1 METLIGRKQELMDFH
16 RLMNTGAS
24 EFVAVYGRRRVG
36 KTFLI
41 REAFNNDFA
50 FYITGMANV
59 SLATQLANFHLA
71 ITKYAPPDVNIIPA
85 TNWLTAFHQLSQIL
99 ENQKKAKKVVFLDE
113 LPWLDTARSEFMQ
126 ALEYFWNSWA
136 SARKDVL
143 LIVCGSAASWM
154 INKLI
159 HNKGGLYN
167 RVTHRM
173 KLEPFTLH
181 ECEQYFRS
189 RSDAFTDR
197 YQIVQ
202 LYMVMGG
209 IPFYLKQVDTSMSAA
224 QNINKLCFQPSGILF
239 GEFDVLYRSIFNK
252 SVQHLTIIEALSKKA
267 RGLTREE
274 LIAVA
279 KTSTGGSTTR
289 ILSELEESNFIRKY
303 NSYGKKGKGSLFQLT
318 DFYSLFYLKFIRSKD
333 ALDENHWMAGL
344 NTPKQHAWAGYAFE
358 QVCLAH
364 LPQIKKGLGISGI
377 QSAASSWVGGTGLRS
392 AQIDLVLDRSDRV
405 INLFEMKFSID
416 AFTIDKK
423 YAHELRKKISVF
435 REQTKTRKAIFLT
448 MITTFGLK
456 KNIHAISTVQNELT
470 MEDLFEAS
478 K

>member
-1 METLIGRKQELMDFH
+1 METLIGRKQELIDFR

-41 REAFNNDFA
+41 REAFSNDFD

-59 SLATQLANFHLA
+59 PLATQLANFHLA
-71 ITKYAPPDVNIIPA
+71 ITKYASPGMVIDPA
-85 TNWLTAFHQLSQIL
+85 SNWLAAFHQLSQIL
-99 ENQKKAKKVVFLDE
+99 EKKKKAKKVVFLDE
-113 LPWLDTARSEFMQ
+113 LPWLDTAKSGFIQ

-181 ECEQYFRS
+181 ECEQYFRN
-189 RSDAFTDR
+189 RSEAFNDR
-197 YQIVQ
+197 YQLVQ

-224 QNINKLCFQPSGILF
+224 QNINKLCFQPGGLLF
-239 GEFDVLYRSIFNK
+239 DEFDVLYRSLFNK
-252 SVQHLTIIEALSKKA
+252 SEHHMTIIEALSKKA
-267 RGLTREE
+267 KGLTREE
-274 LIAVA
+274 LIAVS

-303 NSYGKKGKGSLFQLT
+303 NSYGKKEKGSLYQLT
-318 DFYSLFYLKFIRSKD
+318 DFYSLFYLKFIKSKD

-344 NTPKQHAWAGYAFE
+344 NSPKQNAWAGYAFE

-364 LPQIKKGLGISGI
+364 LSQIKKGLGISGI
-377 QSAASSWVGGTGLRS
+377 QSVASSWIGQSSMGS

-405 INLFEMKFSID
+405 INLFEMKFSMD
-416 AFTIDKK
+416 TFSIDKK
-423 YAHELRKKISVF
+423 YAGELRKKISVF

-448 MITTFGLK
+448 MITTYGLTR
-456 KNIHAISTVQNELT
+456 NTHSISTVQNELT
-470 MEDLFEAS
+470 MGDLFEP
-478 K
+478 

>member
-1 METLIGRKQELMDFH
+1 METFIGRKQELMDFR
-16 RLMNTGAS
+16 RLLNTGAS

-41 REAFNNDFA
+41 REAFNNNFD

-71 ITKYAPPDVNIIPA
+71 ISKYAPPGMTISPA
-85 TNWLTAFHQLSQIL
+85 SNWLTAFHQLSLIL
-99 ENQKKAKKVVFLDE
+99 ENQKKGKKVVFLDE
-113 LPWLDTARSEFMQ
+113 LPWLDTAKSEFIQ

-159 HNKGGLYN
+159 HSNGGLYN
-167 RVTHRM
+167 RVTHRV
-173 KLEPFTLH
+173 KLEPFTLN
-181 ECEQYFRS
+181 ECEQYFKS
-189 RSDAFTDR
+189 RSEAFNDR

-224 QNINKLCFQPSGILF
+224 QNINNLCFQPGGILYD
-239 GEFDVLYRSIFNK
+239 EFDALYRSLFNK
-252 SVQHLTIIEALSKKA
+252 SEHHMAIIEVLSKKA
-267 RGLTREE
+267 RGLTRDE
-274 LIAVA
+274 LIASS

-318 DFYSLFYLKFIRSKD
+318 DFYSLFYLKFIKSKD
-333 ALDENHWMAGL
+333 VLDENHWMAGL

-377 QSAASSWVGGTGLRS
+377 QSAASSWIGGSGPRG

-416 AFTIDKK
+416 TFAIDKK
-423 YAHELRKKISVF
+423 CADDLRKKISVF
-435 REQTKTRKAIFLT
+435 REVTKTRKAIFLT

-456 KNIHAISTVQNELT
+456 MNTHAMSTVQNELT
-470 MEDLFEAS
+470 MEDLFAQ
-478 K
+478 